1 MDWLKSKV
9 ETETDAE
16 RIRGGISEDPE
27 LFSSSP
33 NSSRSLT
40 AALVLSPCN
49 GRRAQ
54 SDLPLRPKVAKK
66 NSIGGLSTKLFV
78 GFSPVL
84 DT

>member
-40 AALVLSPCN
+40 AALVL
-49 GRRAQ
+49 
-54 SDLPLRPKVAKK
+54 PLRPKVAKK